1 MPPKKT
7 YPPFSS
13 ADIVAIGYFHERE
26 EGETERDRDRDMHYS
41 VHNSQS
47 TEEGQMPGVLRAP
60 SSENDGLRRK
70 FSRRTHNP
78 VSLCDQVRKKKT
90 LYMPNYSSLAQG
102 KIKRCYFWLEESSWM
117 ITCGL
122 LRDCSQVCPPPQAV
136 ASTGPLQEPSPLAS
150 GPDFLIGLPFTR
162 KHCVKGAIFK
172 PIKWLSL
179 LSTVKTDN

>member
-1 MPPKKT
+1 MPPQKT

-78 VSLCDQVRKKKT
+78 VSLCDQVRKKK
-90 LYMPNYSSLAQG
+90 
-102 KIKRCYFWLEESSWM
+102 
-117 ITCGL
+117 
-122 LRDCSQVCPPPQAV
+122 
-136 ASTGPLQEPSPLAS
+136 
-150 GPDFLIGLPFTR
+150 
-162 KHCVKGAIFK
+162 KHCICQITVALPKERLNVATSGWKG
-172 PIKWLSL
+172 LHE
-179 LSTVKTDN
+179 